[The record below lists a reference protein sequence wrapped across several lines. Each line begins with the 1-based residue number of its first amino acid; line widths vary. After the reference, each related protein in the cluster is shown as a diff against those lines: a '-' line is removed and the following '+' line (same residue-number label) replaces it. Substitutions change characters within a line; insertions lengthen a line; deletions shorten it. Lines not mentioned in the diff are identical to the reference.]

1 VRTKSQLPQSPILVS
16 DCQAT
21 SGHNS
26 RSAQGS
32 DRFPYGGKDFQSR
45 KVLRQE
51 MSTEY
56 DDEEELGDYEGRTDK
71 EHRVGGS
78 LQVRGGMPEGV
89 VCDPES
95 ALWSLS

>member
-1 VRTKSQLPQSPILVS
+1 
-16 DCQAT
+16 
-21 SGHNS
+21 
-26 RSAQGS
+26 
-32 DRFPYGGKDFQSR
+32 
-45 KVLRQE
+45 

>member
-1 VRTKSQLPQSPILVS
+1 
-16 DCQAT
+16 
-21 SGHNS
+21 
-26 RSAQGS
+26 
-32 DRFPYGGKDFQSR
+32 
-45 KVLRQE
+45 

-95 ALWSLS
+95 ALWSWSFCGIIVSIVMFIGGVEEM